1 MHNLAQ
7 KRLKKNF
14 QQSLKYLV
22 LVFNDFFVLALIFL
36 FGALM
41 FWYAQSMKVM
51 PENLWFYRPIVGAVL
66 SLTIFIG
73 KLVTLIQ
80 PADLQFLLPQDENM
94 SHYLAP
100 MLKYSLLVPISCLL
114 LIAGILFPFATLK
127 ASVPALTYVV
137 AVLAVLAAKILQL
150 KIMEYNLF
158 FKRKVSLTAV
168 NLLFLAIFT
177 FALIWPQTIYVVA
190 VLLIIIL
197 LLLLLKPQKVTLFD
211 WQYAAEQ
218 EQKRKS
224 KIYNVFSMFTD
235 VKEKVPKIKRRKY
248 LDFLLPKSL
257 ATENPN
263 SFLYRRS
270 LLRNPENLNL
280 LVRMTAF
287 AVLISWLVQNSLW
300 ALGLSCLVIFLTV
313 YQLLPMASEFDDNI
327 MYRIYP
333 IELANRGQ
341 DLVKVLALV
350 LIMQWL
356 IISLFWLLVL
366 PINLQLFEASGL
378 LLIFSL
384 LVGRLYLP
392 IKIKQ
397 RKI

>member
-1 MHNLAQ
+1 MRKLAK

-51 PENLWFYRPIVGAVL
+51 PENLWFYRPIVGALL
-66 SLTIFIG
+66 SLPIFVG

-80 PADLQFLLPQDENM
+80 PADLQFLLPEDENM
-94 SHYLAP
+94 LIYLAP
-100 MLKYSLLVPISCLL
+100 MLKYSLLVPVICLL
-114 LIAGILFPFATLK
+114 FLAGILFPFATIK
-127 ASVPALTYVV
+127 ALVPSLTYVI

-150 KIMEYNLF
+150 KVMEYNLF
-158 FKRKVSLTAV
+158 FTRKVSLITV

-177 FALIWPQTIYVVA
+177 FALIWPQTIYIIA
-190 VLLIIIL
+190 ILLIIIL
-197 LLLLLKPQKVTLFD
+197 LFLLLKPQNVTLFD
-211 WQYAAEQ
+211 WRYAVKQ
-218 EQKRKS
+218 EQNRKS
-224 KIYNVFSMFTD
+224 QIYNVFSMFTD

-257 ATENPN
+257 AKENPN
-263 SFLYRRS
+263 GFLYRRS

-287 AVLISWLVQNSLW
+287 AVLISWLVQNWLW
-300 ALGLSCLVIFLTV
+300 ALGLSCLVVFLTV

-333 IELANRGQ
+333 IESAKRGQ
-341 DLVKVLALV
+341 DLVMVLALA

-356 IISLFWLLVL
+356 IISLFWLLIL

>member
-1 MHNLAQ
+1 MRKLAK

-51 PENLWFYRPIVGAVL
+51 PENLWFYRPIVGALL
-66 SLTIFIG
+66 SLPIFVG

-94 SHYLAP
+94 LIYLAP
-100 MLKYSLLVPISCLL
+100 MLKYSLLVPVICLL
-114 LIAGILFPFATLK
+114 FLAGILFPFATIK
-127 ASVPALTYVV
+127 ALVPSLTYVV

-150 KIMEYNLF
+150 KVMEYNLF
-158 FKRKVSLTAV
+158 FTRKVSLTTV

-190 VLLIIIL
+190 ILLIIIL
-197 LLLLLKPQKVTLFD
+197 LFLLLKPQNVTLFD
-211 WQYAAEQ
+211 WRYAVEQ
-218 EQKRKS
+218 EQNRKS
-224 KIYNVFSMFTD
+224 QIYNVFSMFTD

-257 ATENPN
+257 AKENPN
-263 SFLYRRS
+263 GFLYRRS

-287 AVLISWLVQNSLW
+287 AVLISWLVQNWLW
-300 ALGLSCLVIFLTV
+300 ALGLSCLVVFLTV

-333 IELANRGQ
+333 IESVKRGQ
-341 DLVKVLALV
+341 DLVMVLALA

-356 IISLFWLLVL
+356 IISLFWLLIL

>member
-1 MHNLAQ
+1 MRKLAK
-7 KRLKKNF
+7 KRLKINF

-51 PENLWFYRPIVGAVL
+51 PENLWFYRPIVGALL
-66 SLTIFIG
+66 SLPIFIG

-80 PADLQFLLPQDENM
+80 PADLQFLLPEDENM
-94 SHYLAP
+94 LIYLAP
-100 MLKYSLLVPISCLL
+100 MLKYSLLVPVICLL
-114 LIAGILFPFATLK
+114 FLAGILFPFATIK
-127 ASVPALTYVV
+127 ALVPSLTYVV

-150 KIMEYNLF
+150 KVMEYNLF
-158 FKRKVSLTAV
+158 FTRKVSLTTV

-177 FALIWPQTIYVVA
+177 FALIWPQTIYVIA
-190 VLLIIIL
+190 ILLIIIL
-197 LLLLLKPQKVTLFD
+197 LFLLLKPQNVTLFD
-211 WQYAAEQ
+211 WRYAVEQ
-218 EQKRKS
+218 EQNRKS
-224 KIYNVFSMFTD
+224 QIYNVFSMFTD

-257 ATENPN
+257 AKENPN
-263 SFLYRRS
+263 GFLYRRS

-287 AVLISWLVQNSLW
+287 AVLISWLVQNWLW
-300 ALGLSCLVIFLTV
+300 ALGLSCLVVFLTV

-333 IELANRGQ
+333 IESAKRGQ
-341 DLVKVLALV
+341 DLVMVLALA

-356 IISLFWLLVL
+356 IISLFWLLIL